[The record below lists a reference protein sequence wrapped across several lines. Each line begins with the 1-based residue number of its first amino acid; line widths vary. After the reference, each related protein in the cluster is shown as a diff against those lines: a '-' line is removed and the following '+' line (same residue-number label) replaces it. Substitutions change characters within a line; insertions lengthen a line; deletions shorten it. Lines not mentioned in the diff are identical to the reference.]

1 MSEMDRAR
9 RLFESFHNKQHDP
22 LKIVEISGGSGTA
35 IAVGRLIGLSYRPVS
50 GTKEYYHDFAVP
62 LPRLF
67 VSADGRQ
74 IFVEGGGYRFSDRGF
89 LK

>member
-1 MSEMDRAR
+1 VSELDRAR
-9 RLFESFHNKQHDP
+9 RLFESFHNKRHDP

-50 GTKEYYHDFAVP
+50 GATEYYHDFAAP